1 MVVSVHHSRLL
12 FRPHRALTWINEN
25 LLIEINADRVGD
37 GLMRRPT
44 AGPPH
49 DHMLL
54 SRHQDHEVETAFA
67 APQAPQTMSQVYRHL
82 GHEPQCG
89 RCVRTIRTMMK
100 GGSDRRSR

>member
-1 MVVSVHHSRLL
+1 M
-12 FRPHRALTWINEN
+12 WINVG
-25 LLIEINADRVGD
+25 LLIKINADRVGN

-44 AGPPH
+44 ADRPMIICSCH
-49 DHMLL
+49 VI
-54 SRHQDHEVETAFA
+54 SDHEVETAFA

-100 GGSDRRSR
+100 DGSDRRSR